1 MKLAQSTRNQC
12 YTQIVDSTRT
22 TQTPTP
28 SAAAAK
34 RRNLRN
40 VTITLEEDVAE
51 WARIEAAKRDTSVS
65 KLVGE
70 MLREKRL
77 QSDDY
82 QAAYLLYLRMQ
93 DVPLPKILEGRGPV
107 CTGREDAKDPYLLRR

>member
-1 MKLAQSTRNQC
+1 MNQAQSTA
-12 YTQIVDSTRT
+12 T
-22 TQTPTP
+22 TKP
-28 SAAAAK
+28 
-34 RRNLRN
+34 RNLRN

-70 MLREKRL
+70 MLREKREK
-77 QSDDY
+77 SDEY

-93 DVPLPKILEGRGPV
+93 DVPLPNVPADRGPAW
-107 CTGREDAKDPYLLRR
+107 TGREDANDRDLLRR